1 MENVFRMTDSE
12 KKLFTVL
19 GRYPD
24 ISMKDLLIHTTY
36 KRMSSIMRKLDQ
48 FRDQEI
54 LYGPVYEIE
63 YGRLCRNPFHRV
75 MCVMETTLS
84 YETVISYLALIEPLG
99 WIFPV
104 LSPNKT
110 LLNVAS
116 FSSNDAEMIEI
127 FRLLKDYSI
136 ITDYLIRIS
145 SLNRVI
151 ENPDFFGDF
160 NPPLDT
166 LLDYSDIPDISYG
179 CHDTYWNTCDISIL
193 PYLRMGY
200 KGAKLIEILR
210 AERKLQRNW
219 TYSQIKYSRE
229 KMVTKGLIKKEYGIY
244 PFPYNQCVHF
254 ILYVKCEDVILPRI
268 LHNFARGARVYKEY
282 LNCGDWGLMECVSHH
297 LFLTD
302 LMNKLDSIEEIK
314 EKEVY
319 HIRSIPE
326 KYWVSEPPL
335 LKHFDFDN
343 QTVEYPYHVY
353 REKVKVKLENEFNL

>member
-1 MENVFRMTDSE
+1 MATVFKMTDNE
-12 KKLFTVL
+12 KKLLTVI
-19 GRYPD
+19 GRYPG
-24 ISMKDLLIHTTY
+24 ISMNDLLTHTTY

-63 YGRLCRNPFHRV
+63 YGRLCRNPLHRV
-75 MCVMETTLS
+75 MCVMESTLS
-84 YETVISYLALIEPLG
+84 YETVISYLALVEPMG

-116 FSSNDAEMIEI
+116 FSSNDAEMIDI
-127 FRLLKDYSI
+127 FRLLKDSGI
-136 ITDYLIRIS
+136 ITDYLVRVS
-145 SLNRVI
+145 CLNRII

-160 NPPLDT
+160 DPPLDR
-166 LLDYSDIPDISYG
+166 LLDDCGIPDLSYR
-179 CHDTYWNTCDISIL
+179 CHDTDWNTCDISIL

-200 KGAKLIEILR
+200 KGAKLIEIMR
-210 AERKLQRNW
+210 AERKLQKNW
-219 TYSQIKYSRE
+219 SYSQIKYSRE
-229 KMVTKGLIKKEYGIY
+229 KMVKKGLIRREYGTY
-244 PFPYNQCVHF
+244 PLPYNQCVHF
-254 ILYVKCEDVILPRI
+254 ILYVKCESSLLPRI

-282 LNCGDWGLMECVSHH
+282 LNCGEWGLIECVSHH

-314 EKEVY
+314 EREAY

-326 KYWVSEPPL
+326 KYWVIEPPL
-335 LKHFDFDN
+335 LKYFDFDN
-343 QTVEYPYHVY
+343 QVIEYPYHVY
-353 REKVKVKLENEFNL
+353 KEKVKEKLEHELNS